1 MSEWADVGPVAE
13 VRRRRKV
20 VIPAGDAA
28 TGEAP
33 DTVLVLAVDD
43 GFRAF
48 GNVCVHRRKLL
59 ERGVILTGRLIC
71 PGHQWAFDLDDGWEA
86 TMQRCQPMYD
96 VRIDVRPGA
105 GGDAVEVPVEV
116 VQVDLASRTL
126 RHPEADPESDP
137 ESD

>member
-59 ERGVILTGRLIC
+59 ERGYEAGVIPKR
-71 PGHQWAFDLDDGWEA
+71 
-86 TMQRCQPMYD
+86 
-96 VRIDVRPGA
+96 V
-105 GGDAVEVPVEV
+105 VPEFI
-116 VQVDLASRTL
+116 
-126 RHPEADPESDP
+126 P
-137 ESD
+137 